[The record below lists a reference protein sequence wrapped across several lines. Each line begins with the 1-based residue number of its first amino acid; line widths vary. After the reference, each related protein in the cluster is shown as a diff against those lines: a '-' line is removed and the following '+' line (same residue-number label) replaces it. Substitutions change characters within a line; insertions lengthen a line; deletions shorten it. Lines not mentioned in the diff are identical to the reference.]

1 MTFLERCKPAAAAL
15 LAVAVLLQ
23 IWYEVEVFGKE
34 PITFEYILRYV
45 AIGLTLA
52 ALATY
57 GRAPLVNAA
66 IRVAIGINFLYSI
79 ADRFGV
85 LGPYHT
91 VGVSW
96 GNWKN
101 FVYYTHVL
109 NGYLPAS
116 YASYLAIVATA
127 LEAALA
133 IVLILGIFPRIATL
147 VTAALLTSYMVTMS
161 LTSGFVSQLD
171 FAVLLL
177 ACAAFF
183 VACTTPGA
191 NVPLRRRLP
200 GIGGI

>member
-1 MTFLERCKPAAAAL
+1 MTFLDRCKPVAAML
-15 LAVAVLLQ
+15 LLGAVGLQ
-23 IWYEVEVFGKE
+23 IWYEIEFFGKE
-34 PITFEYILRYV
+34 PMTFEYVLRFA
-45 AIGLTLA
+45 AIGLALA

-57 GRAPLVNAA
+57 GRMPAINAA
-66 IRVAIGINFLYSI
+66 IRVAIGCNFLYSI

-96 GNWKN
+96 GNWAN

-109 NGYLPAS
+109 NGYLPFVA
-116 YASYLAIVATA
+116 APYLALIATL

-133 IVLILGIFPRIATL
+133 FALILGLFPRIASL
-147 VTAALLTSYMVTMS
+147 VTAALLTSYIVTMS

-171 FAVLLL
+171 FGVLLL

-183 VACTTPGA
+183 VACTDPGA
-191 NVPLRRRLP
+191 KVPLRRRLP